1 MLVSITPLSNQIYLT
16 MRTILILMMLTM
28 SLKAFSQE
36 CPCVKAAVIGKN
48 AKAEVIS
55 NNEIIAMENVE
66 IMSGESVDLQVLKST
81 GAISWYENGK
91 KLSSNSVS
99 PTETTEY
106 QVKSLLEGCPDVFD
120 KVIVN
125 VNKTDDINNTIS
137 VFPNPTNDLLSV
149 SAKEKAIKTLSVI
162 DVNGKIL
169 LEKVY
174 FGSRNTETINIASLK
189 SGYYILSIRLSDNS
203 VVSKKIIK
211 T

>member
-1 MLVSITPLSNQIYLT
+1 
-16 MRTILILMMLTM
+16 MRTILILMMLIM
-28 SLKAFSQE
+28 SLKTFSQE

-66 IMSGESVDLQVLKST
+66 IKAGETIDLQVLKST
-81 GAISWYENGK
+81 GVVSWYVNGK
-91 KLSSNSVS
+91 KLSSNLVS

-106 QVKSLLEGCPDVFD
+106 QVKSSLQGCPDVFD

-125 VNKTDDINNTIS
+125 VNNTDDINNTIS

-149 SAKEKAIKTLSVI
+149 STREKTIKTLSVI

-169 LEKVY
+169 LEKEY
-174 FGSRNTETINIASLK
+174 SGNGNNETINIASLK